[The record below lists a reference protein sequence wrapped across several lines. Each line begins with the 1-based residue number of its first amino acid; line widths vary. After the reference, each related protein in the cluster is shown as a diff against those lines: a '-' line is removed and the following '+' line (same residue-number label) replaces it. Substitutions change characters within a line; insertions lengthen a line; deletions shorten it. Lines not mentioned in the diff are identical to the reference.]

1 MFCNKLLSLYQT
13 VWSRRICFSFQM
25 TMKDWRKATNKNIP
39 VLSYHFFFPW
49 IWGWGAESQQS
60 FYLHLLFCCPR
71 FQKILLFSP
80 ECWFHLKLWQFY
92 LFHDFFEDW
101 MSEFMKANRCRNPWS
116 LCSRAPF
123 FSDNLCLQSL
133 ANNSCFSNT
142 SEYQICLFCCV
153 ARTHHHIQ
161 LNDCTR
167 PVVMNISDELVFM
180 KHPNF
185 STSISCMKVMQLQQG
200 VLRGDCGQGQG
211 HSLGMGEE
219 ERAFPCIAPHG
230 TVQARSHWMF
240 PIIKTRTSV
249 KEGPCIH
256 TEWIQD
262 TKSHQSLLS
271 LAVCFWN
278 TTMLFWSNFQNLSG
292 GGWSHQP
299 QRYIKTWWC
308 ISNSMAFVTLPFV
321 LTCAHG

>member
-60 FYLHLLFCCPR
+60 FYLNLLFCWPR

-123 FSDNLCLQSL
+123 F
-133 ANNSCFSNT
+133 
-142 SEYQICLFCCV
+142 QIIF
-153 ARTHHHIQ
+153 
-161 LNDCTR
+161 
-167 PVVMNISDELVFM
+167 VFRL
-180 KHPNF
+180 P
-185 STSISCMKVMQLQQG
+185 TTP
-200 VLRGDCGQGQG
+200 
-211 HSLGMGEE
+211 
-219 ERAFPCIAPHG
+219 AFPIPASIRFAFFAVLLELITTFSWMTAPG
-230 TVQARSHWMF
+230 LW
-240 PIIKTRTSV
+240 
-249 KEGPCIH
+249 
-256 TEWIQD
+256 
-262 TKSHQSLLS
+262 
-271 LAVCFWN
+271 
-278 TTMLFWSNFQNLSG
+278 
-292 GGWSHQP
+292 
-299 QRYIKTWWC
+299 
-308 ISNSMAFVTLPFV
+308 
-321 LTCAHG
+321 